1 MNAVI
6 GGPPGIPRQCLILRP
21 CYNGPAPLVVKVGL
35 DHVLQYAHCLLD
47 FRRLDLPGWFLQANV
62 IPQPLQAQDAKPRA
76 AGRAKAA
83 KLTLVAKSA
92 LTASSESTARLAD
105 PDTPEVM
112 SREYLAAICQSSSAS
127 LGFSTASSSTPIPDC
142 VIGTNELVYGV
153 AKFSA
158 TAVNAVQG
166 HFKLPAGFNT
176 LSVEVETR
184 TPADPGNVVWQLQN
198 ICVGQDEPTTLDW
211 GVPDSVTMTSPGI
224 PAQLATGRIE
234 PVNTPGCAAET
245 LFFRFFRDPSHPSDD
260 FESAA
265 ELVSLRFV
273 VR

>member
-1 MNAVI
+1 MALRLLWSRLGWTMFFNMLTVS
-6 GGPPGIPRQCLILRP
+6 LIFAAWI
-21 CYNGPAPLVVKVGL
+21 YQAGS
-35 DHVLQYAHCLLD
+35 
-47 FRRLDLPGWFLQANV
+47 LQANV

-211 GVPDSVTMTSPGI
+211 GAPDSVTMTSPGI

-234 PVNTPGCAAET
+234 PVNTPGCAAGKRF
-245 LFFRFFRDPSHPSDD
+245 FFRFFRDPSHPSDD